1 MRPALGG
8 IVHTY
13 DQLAL
18 KLFDQGWPT
27 LPAHGKKIFV
37 PNWPAAGVLPPNAE
51 EIKDLIKGNFGAN
64 VAHVFGPASPLVA
77 IDVDITEPVE
87 SRRVCL
93 LAWNICGP
101 TPLVRIG
108 NAPKAAL
115 FYRKTSA
122 EYAEP
127 RGTPVEVFATSGQMI
142 WFGQHP
148 KTRRPYSWAKKSPL
162 DCTIKDVPTL
172 DPRCLARFLAK
183 TPNCSRGQGSAVFNP
198 KRSGGIFEELRS
210 ERASAQNPAHFLEII
225 DNQLARMESSKSNNG
240 NGTRTL
246 TIASVTYCLVKRG
259 LSDPEIHDILN
270 KHFKRWPKESR
281 ALHRRAKIAT
291 RSARRKQNKPTAKEP
306 RQ

>member
-1 MRPALGG
+1 
-8 IVHTY
+8 VHSY
-13 DQLAL
+13 DQIAL
-18 KLFDQGWPT
+18 SLHSKGWPT

-162 DCTIKDVPTL
+162 DCTVEDVPTL

-183 TPNCSRGQGSAVFNP
+183 TPNCSGGQGSAGQTHSP
-198 KRSGGIFEELRS
+198 RRAGGLFAELRS
-210 ERASAQNPAHFLEII
+210 ERATAKNPAHFLEIV
-225 DNQLARMESSKSNNG
+225 DGQLARMKSSKSTNG
-240 NGTRTL
+240 
-246 TIASVTYCLVKRG
+246 
-259 LSDPEIHDILN
+259 
-270 KHFKRWPKESR
+270 
-281 ALHRRAKIAT
+281 
-291 RSARRKQNKPTAKEP
+291 
-306 RQ
+306 